1 VHKLCVVVARK
12 DSNHNVSKCL
22 VIEKD
27 TVQLIVT
34 RRLVYIVNMCCV
46 VQEYIVMY
54 GHFDGNQPRGRSDWT
69 ILKEDVLILG

>member
-1 VHKLCVVVARK
+1 M
-12 DSNHNVSKCL
+12 
-22 VIEKD
+22 
-27 TVQLIVT
+27 
-34 RRLVYIVNMCCV
+34 YIVDMCRI